1 MEEVRKHLLFDS
13 NTIADR
19 VRDIGKQITADFPEG
34 DVLLIGILKGAY
46 VFVADLARAISYPCQ
61 VDFARISSYGSSTV
75 TSGTLSVKMDIG
87 IDVEGRDVILVD
99 DIVDSGL
106 TLAEY
111 RNRISV
117 RNPRSLRL
125 AAMIDKTGRREK
137 AVQLDYFGFRIEE
150 GFVVGYGLDWDE
162 KYRNLDSIYTL
173 EFKS

>member
-1 MEEVRKHLLFDS
+1 
-13 NTIADR
+13 
-19 VRDIGKQITADFPEG
+19 
-34 DVLLIGILKGAY
+34 
-46 VFVADLARAISYPCQ
+46 LARAIPFPCQ

-75 TSGTLSVKMDIG
+75 TSGTLSLKMDIG

-111 RNRISV
+111 RNRIAE
-117 RNPRSLRL
+117 RNPRSLKL
-125 AAMIDKTGRREK
+125 AAMIDKTGRRER

-150 GFVVGYGLDWDE
+150 GFVVGYGLDWNE
-162 KYRNLDSIYTL
+162 KYRNLKSIYAL